1 VLTLALLALLGA
13 CSAPVRPDLPTAAPT
28 SVAVRVPSDGRTLR
42 DLGLSNG
49 PVTAFS
55 LPRTVVVSTNI
66 DQPNGVTLVLSSPSP
81 STIAGYL
88 RRALPEAG
96 FVVTG
101 DNQATATLT
110 FTGYGWH
117 GSFTGTGDSSAVI
130 LRP

>member
-1 VLTLALLALLGA
+1 MLALVALLGG
-13 CSAPVRPDLPTAAPT
+13 CSAPVRPELPAAAPT
-28 SVAVRVPSDGRTLR
+28 SASVRVPSDGATLR
-42 DLGLSNG
+42 DLGVSNG

-55 LPRTVVVSTNI
+55 LPRTVLISTSV
-66 DQPNGVTLVLSSPSP
+66 DQPNGVTLVLSRPSP
-81 STIAGYL
+81 DAVAGYL
-88 RRALPEAG
+88 RRALPQAG
-96 FVVTG
+96 FEVTG